1 MAELKLRSKSPDS
14 LRQIIES
21 ALSERLNS
29 IEAGIKRTKER
40 LQEFESKY
48 QLLTEEFIRRF
59 NNDELTHSFDFDE
72 WIGESRML
80 AHLQEKKETIE
91 EIEFVN

>member
-1 MAELKLRSKSPDS
+1 MAELKLRSKYPDS

-21 ALSERLNS
+21 ALSERLHS

-40 LQEFESKY
+40 LQEFETKY
-48 QLLTEEFIRRF
+48 ELLTEEFIRRF
-59 NNDELTHSFDFDE
+59 NNDELAHSFDFDE

-80 AHLQEKKETIE
+80 AHLRHKKETIE

>member
-1 MAELKLRSKSPDS
+1 MAELKLRSKYPDS

-21 ALSERLNS
+21 ALSERLHS

-40 LQEFESKY
+40 LHKFETQY
-48 QLLTEEFIRRF
+48 QLSTAEFIRRF
-59 NNDELTHSFDFDE
+59 NNDELAHSFDFDE

-80 AHLQEKKETIE
+80 EHLQDKKEAIE
-91 EIEFVN
+91 EIEFVS